1 MPSQNFRVKNG
12 LEVGTGVTISATG
25 IISATS
31 IQVSGNSAST
41 FPQLIVSGI
50 TTFQSNVYLGDNDI
64 LNFGDDN
71 DLRIYYDGT
80 NNVING
86 TQNIYIGA
94 AFKDIFLRT
103 GNNGTIDGI
112 RVRDQAAVE
121 LYHNGTKKFE
131 TTGAG
136 ATVLG
141 TLQSQQLN
149 ISGISTLGNTVVG
162 GTLQSQQLNISGIS
176 TLGNTVVGGA
186 TTQLIVNGNTR
197 ITGILTIGQSS
208 VTLDGN
214 NNQINVGAGVTI
226 HHTNGVQVGGN
237 TVHSTG
243 LTVNQINVSGIS
255 TLSNVSEKINNLGNT
270 GTSAT
275 INLNNG
281 NFVTATLNESCTFT
295 FTNPA
300 SEASSF
306 TLLLTNDGTSGRTIT
321 WPASV
326 VWPGGTIPTRT
337 TTANKTD
344 VYVFFTVN
352 SGTKWYGNLAQYNY
366 A

>member
-162 GTLQSQQLNISGIS
+162 G
-176 TLGNTVVGGA
+176 A

-270 GTSAT
+270 GTSTT
-275 INLNNG
+275 IDLNNG
-281 NFVTATLNESCTFT
+281 NFVTATLNENCTFT

-326 VWPGGTIPTRT
+326 VWPGGTIPNRT